1 MIEAVCAHVDAKKD
15 KFIALADHIWDLA
28 EIRFQE
34 HESSKAQ
41 MQALEEE
48 GFRIERN
55 IAALPTAFTAEYG
68 AGSPVIAILG
78 EYDALAGLSQVAGAT
93 EMQPIDPSK
102 EGHGCGH
109 HLLGTAG
116 VMAAVAVK
124 DYLRAN
130 NGSGTIRYY
139 GCPAEEGGS
148 GKTFMARA
156 GAFDDVDTALCWH
169 PSPFNAVNVS
179 DTLANLQAYFH
190 FAGKASHAA
199 VSPHL
204 GRSALDAVELMN
216 VGVNYMR
223 EHMPQTARV
232 HYAITSTGGI
242 SPNVVQ
248 AEASVLYLV
257 RSLDIGAVWAI
268 FERVKKIAEGAALMT
283 ETTVECEIDRAT
295 SAMLPNTVL
304 DRALQ
309 RNLEAAGGPDFD
321 ASDFDFG
328 ERIRETLSE
337 EEIADS
343 FVQLGLDVDLSKVM
357 HTGVVPL
364 GNQRQLDLGST
375 DVADVSRVV
384 PTAQFWG
391 ACYAVGTPFHSW
403 QMVAQGKLPAAHK
416 GMTYAAKVLAAT
428 ALDLL
433 NERSLVEAAKTEYRS
448 RMDGNPYEC
457 PIPDDVLPKVLRK
470 AKRT

>member
-1 MIEAVCAHVDAKKD
+1 MIEAVSAHVDAKKD
-15 KFIALADHIWDLA
+15 KFIALSDQIWDLA

-34 HESSKAQ
+34 YRSSKAQ
-41 MQALEEE
+41 MQALEGE
-48 GFRIERN
+48 GFRITPN
-55 IAALPTAFTAEYG
+55 IGELPTAFVAEYG
-68 AGSPVIAILG
+68 SGSPVIAILG

-93 EMQPIDPSK
+93 EMQPIDPTK

-124 DYLRAN
+124 DHLKE
-130 NGSGTIRYY
+130 NGACGTIRYY

-156 GAFDDVDTALCWH
+156 GAFEEVDAALCWH
-169 PSPFNAVNVS
+169 PSSFNGVNVS
-179 DTLANLQAYFH
+179 DTLANLQVYFH
-190 FAGKASHAA
+190 FTGKASHAA
-199 VSPHL
+199 VSPHH

-216 VGVNYMR
+216 VGANYMR
-223 EHMPQTARV
+223 EHMPPTARV
-232 HYAITSTGGI
+232 HYAITNTGGI

-257 RSLDIGAVWAI
+257 RSPDIQGVRCI

-283 ETTVECEIDRAT
+283 ETTVKCEIDRAT
-295 SAMLPNTVL
+295 SSILPNTVL
-304 DRALQ
+304 DRAVQ
-309 RNLEAAGGPDFD
+309 QNLEAARGPNFD
-321 ASDFDFG
+321 ASDFAFS
-328 ERIRETLSE
+328 ERIRKTFSK

-343 FVQLGLDVDLSKVM
+343 FLQLGLDVDPAKVM
-357 HTGVVPL
+357 HTDVMPFS
-364 GNQRQLDLGST
+364 NQRQLDLGST

-384 PTAQFWG
+384 PTTQFWG
-391 ACYAVGTPFHSW
+391 ACYAIGTAFHSW

-433 NERSLVEAAKTEYRS
+433 NDRSLLEAAKAEYRS
-448 RMDGNPYEC
+448 RMNGNPYEC
-457 PIPDDVLPKVLRK
+457 PIPAEVLPPVLRNGG
-470 AKRT
+470 RT